1 MAGITMKRSLQGVLL
16 GVAAAATLVAAPC
29 VNPSARAQ
37 SAPPLENL
45 DLTSA
50 QRRQVQE
57 LREDLRRSFVDILTN
72 EQRTQFEN
80 AFRTSRHIPTA
91 MATVD
96 DLRPRQK
103 LRIRSALKAFEREL
117 GTVLSKA
124 QMAELRANREQRRQ
138 KSR

>member
-1 MAGITMKRSLQGVLL
+1 MKRSLQGALL
-16 GVAAAATLVAAPC
+16 GVAAAATVFAAPC
-29 VNPSARAQ
+29 VTPSARAQ
-37 SAPPLENL
+37 SAAQLEQL

-50 QRRQVQE
+50 QRRQLQE
-57 LREDLRRSFVDILTN
+57 LREDLRRSFADILTN

-103 LRIRSALKAFEREL
+103 LRIRSALKTFQREL
-117 GTVLSKA
+117 GTVLSKE
-124 QMAELRANREQRRQ
+124 QMAELRANREQRGQ

>member
-1 MAGITMKRSLQGVLL
+1 MKRSLQGVLL

-29 VNPSARAQ
+29 VIPSARAQ

-57 LREDLRRSFVDILTN
+57 LRENLRRSFADILTN

-103 LRIRSALKAFEREL
+103 LRIRSALKTFQREL
-117 GTVLSKA
+117 GTVLSKE